1 MCKKG
6 KNQIQSASLYNN
18 TIYFEELDKVKAM
31 EKNIFVKL
39 KVVTALIFTFIV
51 TGCSN
56 IPTLPTA
63 SINQSNTV
71 DVASYKYL
79 IGAGDVVNIFVW
91 RNPEVSG
98 TFVVRPD
105 GMITTSLVEDIPVS
119 GKTPTEIARAIE
131 EILST
136 YLKEPVVTVTVNN
149 FVGPFSEQIRV
160 IGEAAQPKSVN
171 YKQQMTLLDVMIQV
185 GGLTEF
191 ADGNDAVLVRI
202 ENGIQKQYA
211 IYIEDLIKNGEI
223 GANVDVLPGD
233 IIVIPETWF

>member
-1 MCKKG
+1 MFG
-6 KNQIQSASLYNN
+6 
-18 TIYFEELDKVKAM
+18 
-31 EKNIFVKL
+31 KL
-39 KVVTALIFTFIV
+39 KTVALLLLAYVIS
-51 TGCSN
+51 GCSTL
-56 IPTLPTA
+56 TLPPAT
-63 SINQSNTV
+63 IHQSNTV
-71 DVASYKYL
+71 DVTSYKYL

-119 GKTPTEIARAIE
+119 GKTPTELARAVE

-136 YLKEPVVTVTVNN
+136 YLREPVVTVTVNN

-160 IGEAAQPKSVN
+160 IGEAAEPKSIN
-171 YKQQMTLLDVMIQV
+171 YTQQMTLLDVMIRV

-202 ENGIQKQYA
+202 ENGEQKQYE

>member
-1 MCKKG
+1 
-6 KNQIQSASLYNN
+6 
-18 TIYFEELDKVKAM
+18 M
-31 EKNIFVKL
+31 EKNMFGKL
-39 KVVTALIFTFIV
+39 KIV
-51 TGCSN
+51 TMLVLAYVISACSSL
-56 IPTLPTA
+56 TLPQATVH
-63 SINQSNTV
+63 QSNTV
-71 DVASYKYL
+71 DIASYKYL

-119 GKTPTEIARAIE
+119 GKTPTELARTIE
-131 EILST
+131 EILAT
-136 YLKEPVVTVTVNN
+136 YLREPTVTVTVNN

-160 IGEAAQPKSVN
+160 IGEASEPKSIN
-171 YKQQMTLLDVMIQV
+171 YTQQMTLLDVMIQV

-191 ADGNDAVLVRI
+191 ADGNDALLVRV
-202 ENGIQKQYA
+202 ENGVQKQYE

-223 GANVDVLPGD
+223 AANVDVLPGD

>member
-1 MCKKG
+1 MFG
-6 KNQIQSASLYNN
+6 
-18 TIYFEELDKVKAM
+18 
-31 EKNIFVKL
+31 KL
-39 KVVTALIFTFIV
+39 KIV
-51 TGCSN
+51 TMLVLAYVISACSSL
-56 IPTLPTA
+56 TLPQATVH
-63 SINQSNTV
+63 QSNTV
-71 DVASYKYL
+71 DIASYKYL

-119 GKTPTEIARAIE
+119 GKTPTELARTIE
-131 EILST
+131 EILAT
-136 YLKEPVVTVTVNN
+136 YLREPTVTVTVNN

-160 IGEAAQPKSVN
+160 IGEASEPKSIN
-171 YKQQMTLLDVMIQV
+171 YTQQMTLLDVMIQV

-191 ADGNDAVLVRI
+191 ADGNDALLVRV
-202 ENGIQKQYA
+202 ENGIQKQYE

-223 GANVDVLPGD
+223 SANVDVLPGD

>member
-1 MCKKG
+1 
-6 KNQIQSASLYNN
+6 
-18 TIYFEELDKVKAM
+18 M
-31 EKNIFVKL
+31 EKNMLVKL
-39 KVVTALIFTFIV
+39 KTAMLVLFAYAIS
-51 TGCSN
+51 GCST
-56 IPTLPTA
+56 ITLPPAT
-63 SINQSNTV
+63 IHQSNTV

-119 GKTPTEIARAIE
+119 GKTPTELARTIE

-136 YLKEPVVTVTVNN
+136 YLREPVVTVTVNN

-160 IGEAAQPKSVN
+160 IGEASEPKSIN
-171 YKQQMTLLDVMIQV
+171 YTQQMTLLDVMIRV

-191 ADGNDAVLVRI
+191 ADGNDAILVRV
-202 ENGIQKQYA
+202 ENGEQKQYE

-223 GANVDVLPGD
+223 SANVDVLPGD

>member
-1 MCKKG
+1 MEHHYYNKIKAIVAFG
-6 KNQIQSASLYNN
+6 LLY
-18 TIYFEELDKVKAM
+18 LLV
-31 EKNIFVKL
+31 
-39 KVVTALIFTFIV
+39 
-51 TGCSN
+51 GCST
-56 IPTLPTA
+56 PTLPPAT
-63 SINQSNTV
+63 IHQSNTV
-71 DVASYKYL
+71 DVSSYKYL
-79 IGAGDVVNIFVW
+79 IGAGDVLNIFVW

-119 GKTPTEIARAIE
+119 GKTPTELARTIE

-136 YLKEPVVTVTVNN
+136 YLRDPVVTVTVSD

-160 IGEAAQPKSVN
+160 IGEAAEPKSIN
-171 YKQQMTLLDVMIQV
+171 YNQNMTLLDVMIRV

-202 ENGIQKQYA
+202 ENGKQKQYD
-211 IYIEDLIKNGEI
+211 IFIEDLIKNGKIE
-223 GANVDVLPGD
+223 ANVDVLPGD